1 MDKATSNR
9 TTPEG
14 RRRVRAAQYLRM
26 SREHQTYSIDNQ
38 KDAIRNYADI
48 MGYDIVATYEDAGR
62 SGLKLGGRPG
72 LQRLLADVESGRA
85 DFETIVVYDVSRWGR
100 FQNIDESASYEYR
113 CHMAGVRI
121 EFCAEQFLNDGSIGS
136 DVLKAIK
143 RSMAA
148 EHSRMLSQKT
158 FIGQA
163 RLIRLGFR
171 QGGKPGLGLRR
182 QIIDHSGRPKLILSE
197 HEQKSVHTD
206 RTILVPGPA
215 EEVATVRWIF
225 RQFVKTHMTELEMAR
240 LLNKRGV
247 LTDLGRPWKR
257 ETARS
262 VLTNEKYVGTNVW
275 NRRSRK
281 LKAKAVS
288 NPPEQWVRAEGAF
301 EPIVDRRLFDRAQA
315 IHRKLYSHLRVS
327 NDEVLAALKKVL
339 ARHGALSSSI
349 IDAAPDCPKASLYHH
364 RFGSLLKAYE
374 LIGYQPPK
382 NWQFITSRERL
393 ASLRTQAIGDLL
405 AAIGCVGGKATYDRE
420 ADLLRVND
428 EFTVAVEIARCRA
441 SDHGYPFWSMDTQGQ
456 SVADI
461 FTLIRMRPGDLVIRD
476 YFIAPASE
484 IVGKSQLAANNGAQL
499 DSYLFS
505 TLDPLVKLSA
515 RASAEILWCG

>member
-1 MDKATSNR
+1 MDKAAAAR
-9 TTPEG
+9 FPE
-14 RRRVRAAQYLRM
+14 RRIVRAAQYLRM
-26 SREHQTYSIDNQ
+26 SKEHQIYSIDNQ

-62 SGLKLGGRPG
+62 SGLSLGGRPG
-72 LQRLLADVESGRA
+72 LQQMLADVESGRA

-182 QIIDHSGRPKLILSE
+182 QVIDHSGRPKLILSE

-206 RTILVPGPA
+206 RTILVPGPPK
-215 EEVATVRWIF
+215 EVATVRWIF
-225 RQFVKTHMTELEMAR
+225 RQFVKKHLTELELAR

-257 ETARS
+257 ETVRG
-262 VLTNEKYVGTNVW
+262 VLTNEKYIGTNVW

-288 NPPEQWVRAEGAF
+288 NPSEQWVRAEGVF
-301 EPIVDRRLFDRAQA
+301 EPIVDRNLFDRAQI
-315 IHRKLYSHLRVS
+315 IHRALYAHLGVT
-327 NDEVLAALKKVL
+327 NEEMLAALKKVL
-339 ARHGALSSSI
+339 AREGALSSSI
-349 IDAAPDCPKASLYHH
+349 INAAADCPAASQYHY
-364 RFGSLLKAYE
+364 RFGSVLKAYE
-374 LIGYQPPK
+374 LVGYQPPK
-382 NWQFITSRERL
+382 NWQFITSKERL
-393 ASLRTQAIGDLL
+393 ASVRAQAIGDLL
-405 AAIGCVGGKATYDRE
+405 DAIERIGGKATYDTQN
-420 ADLLRVND
+420 DLLRIND
-428 EFTVAVEIARCRA
+428 EFTIAIEIARCRV
-441 SDHGYPFWSMDTQGQ
+441 SDHGYPFWSMDTQRQ

-461 FTLIRMRPGDLVIRD
+461 FTLIRMSPGDLVIRD
-476 YFIAPASE
+476 YLIAPASK
-484 IVGKSQLAANNGAQL
+484 IVGRPALLANNGAQL
-499 DSYLFS
+499 DTYLFPS
-505 TLDPLVKLSA
+505 LTPLARLA
-515 RASAEILWCG
+515 GRASVENIL

>member
-1 MDKATSNR
+1 MDKFATA
-9 TTPEG
+9 PAGPLG
-14 RRRVRAAQYLRM
+14 RPRIRAAQYLRM
-26 SREHQTYSIDNQ
+26 SKEHQTYSIDNQ

-182 QIIDHSGRPKLILSE
+182 QIMDHSGRPKLILSE

-206 RTILVPGPA
+206 RTILVPGPP

-257 ETARS
+257 ETVRG
-262 VLTNEKYVGTNVW
+262 VLTNEKYVGANIW

-288 NPPEQWVRAEGAF
+288 NPPEQWVRVEGVF
-301 EPIVDRRLFDRAQA
+301 EPIVDRKLFDRAQA
-315 IHRKLYSHLRVS
+315 IHRKLYSHLSVS
-327 NDEVLAALKKVL
+327 NEEMLAALKKVL
-339 ARHGALSSSI
+339 AREGTLSTSI
-349 IDAAPDCPKASLYHH
+349 INAAPECPAASLYYQ
-364 RFGSLLKAYE
+364 RFGGVLKAFE
-374 LIGYQPPK
+374 LIGYQTAR
-382 NWQFITSRERL
+382 NWQFIASKEPL
-393 ASLRTQAIGDLL
+393 AMVRMQEIETLL
-405 AAIGCVGGKATYDRE
+405 ATIGNAGGKAIYDKE
-420 ADLLRVND
+420 NDLLRIND
-428 EFTVAVEIARCRA
+428 EFTVAIEIARCST
-441 SDHGYPFWSMDTQGQ
+441 SDYGYPFWSLNTQRQ
-456 SVADI
+456 SLADI

-476 YFIAPASE
+476 YLIAPVPE
-484 IVGKSQLAANNGAQL
+484 IVGKSELRANNGAHL
-499 DSYLFS
+499 DTYLFP
-505 TLDPLVKLSA
+505 TLTPLARLA
-515 RASAEILWCG
+515 ERASTENILWA